1 MGLNP
6 QHLGNRNQRI
16 KFRGSLDYKRIW
28 APQTQLFLACGLT
41 AEKVEGEEWEGGQGP
56 SWSC

>member
-6 QHLGNRNQRI
+6 QHLGNRSQRI

-28 APQTQLFLACGLT
+28 ALQTQLFLACGLT
-41 AEKVEGEEWEGGQGP
+41 AKKGVGGQGL
-56 SWSC
+56 SWRY